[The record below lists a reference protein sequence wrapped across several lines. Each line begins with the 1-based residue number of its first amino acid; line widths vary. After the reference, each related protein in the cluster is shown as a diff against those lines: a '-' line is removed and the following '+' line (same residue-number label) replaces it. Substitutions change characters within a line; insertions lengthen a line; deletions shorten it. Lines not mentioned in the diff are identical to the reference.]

1 MKKDTLRA
9 VVTALIVLAIYH
21 LVVFLIPFAKTPVF
35 WISYGFSLAAFAVAA
50 MSIYIAFCK
59 NPDARSK
66 FYGFPIARIGLIYGA
81 TQLVVSLVFM
91 ALGCWTP
98 WWVAVLVYVIGLGAA
113 LLGLISVEAVV
124 EHIQS
129 QDMQQKKDVAL
140 MHSLQ
145 SKVNLMAAQCA
156 DPDAAAAVKA
166 LAEELR
172 YADPV
177 SCVAL
182 AQIEADLAAAVDEL
196 QAAVVD
202 GDAAAIRQ
210 LCSGARALLG
220 ERNRLCKLN
229 KN

>member
-98 WWVAVLVYVIGLGAA
+98 WWIAVLVYAIGLGAA
-113 LLGLISVEAVV
+113 LLGLIDLVNQAGATVVGCGIAVEKSFQPGGKRLRDMGVRV
-124 EHIQS
+124 E
-129 QDMQQKKDVAL
+129 
-140 MHSLQ
+140 SLARV
-145 SKVNLMAAQCA
+145 SKL
-156 DPDAAAAVKA
+156 D
-166 LAEELR
+166 
-172 YADPV
+172 
-177 SCVAL
+177 
-182 AQIEADLAAAVDEL
+182 
-196 QAAVVD
+196 D
-202 GDAAAIRQ
+202 GVLEFEQ
-210 LCSGARALLG
+210 
-220 ERNRLCKLN
+220 E
-229 KN
+229 